1 MKQLLSTF
9 LFLYCFN
16 LIAQIQPLGFTAVM
30 DMNVPASAISGKAVM
45 LTTNEDI
52 GDLSQFSIQQY
63 LDGSTDAN
71 ETFNLPPISASAY
84 QNILLCRDSA
94 GLSSYFDGC
103 LEQLIGSPSPTIFI
117 QGGFPNINGNDA
129 LELVNNSGSY
139 INSEPGIFVE
149 GANNNWPYVFVAVQI
164 EDGNE
169 DNDGSEQTFSINIT
183 ELPASGADFRIAK
196 TVANGNYYFGNAEPL
211 SIGLNE
217 KTVSS
222 VDFDRTVKFQFSAGD
237 IKFDAITLNGN
248 SVFNNSI
255 EVYGVIGEDP
265 DTQGAGCNSIDCW
278 DTEGSWAWKDNTS
291 GNNNTW
297 VYGEVNC
304 TNGSVNTQSSECPFP
319 LAVNSCSS
327 TIICDSIAIIYDTVI
342 DTIYNTINN
351 IINDTV
357 IIEICDSSVVTVIDS
372 ALITVYDTI
381 TTTIYDTNF
390 VTVLDSSFVTI
401 YDTVTNNIY
410 DTISVTD
417 TLYIDLSFVSS
428 TIFNNSSILV
438 YPNPTNDYVIIENE
452 FYNLTSELSI
462 EIVNISGQVVYTS
475 SLDSPT
481 LQISV
486 ADIGESGVYLVHIKD
501 GDNNII
507 LTKYLSVN

>member
-1 MKQLLSTF
+1 MKKLLLFITYLNSLTF
-9 LFLYCFN
+9 F
-16 LIAQIQPLGFTAVM
+16 AQINPIGFTAVM

-45 LTTNEDI
+45 ITTNEDI
-52 GDLSQFSIQQY
+52 TDLSQFSIKQY
-63 LDGSTDAN
+63 LDGSTETS

-84 QNILLCRDSA
+84 QNILFCRDSA

-103 LEQLIGSPSPTIFI
+103 LEQLIGSSHPTIFV

-129 LELVNNSGSY
+129 LELINSGSY
-139 INSEPGIFVE
+139 INSEPEIFVE
-149 GANNNWPYVFVAVQI
+149 GANNNWPYIIIAAQQG
-164 EDGNE
+164 DGN
-169 DNDGSEQTFSINIT
+169 NGAEQTFSINIT
-183 ELPASGADFRIAK
+183 ELPNDGASYRVAK
-196 TVANGNYYFGNAEPL
+196 TVANGEYDFGSPIPL

-222 VDFDRTVKFQFSAGD
+222 VSFDRTVKFQFSTGD

-248 SVFNNSI
+248 DIYDNTI
-255 EVYGVIGEDP
+255 EIYGVIGEDP

-304 TNGSVNTQSSECPFP
+304 TSGSVYTQTSNCPFP
-319 LAVNSCSS
+319 LAVNSCSTS
-327 TIICDSIAIIYDTVI
+327 EPCDSVILIFDTV
-342 DTIYNTINN
+342 
-351 IINDTV
+351 
-357 IIEICDSSVVTVIDS
+357 
-372 ALITVYDTI
+372 
-381 TTTIYDTNF
+381 TTTIF
-390 VTVLDSSFVTI
+390 
-401 YDTVTNNIY
+401 DTVTTYIF
-410 DTISVTD
+410 DTIAVTD

-428 TIFNNSSILV
+428 TIINNSNILV
-438 YPNPTNDYVIIENE
+438 YPNPSYDYVIIENE
-452 FYNLTSELSI
+452 FYNLTSEYAI

-486 ADIGESGVYLVHIKD
+486 SDIGESGVYLIHIKD
-501 GDNNII
+501 GSNIVVTKHLVI
-507 LTKYLSVN
+507 LN

>member
-1 MKQLLSTF
+1 MKKLLLFITYLNSLTF
-9 LFLYCFN
+9 F
-16 LIAQIQPLGFTAVM
+16 AQINPIGFTAVM

-45 LTTNEDI
+45 ITTNEDI
-52 GDLSQFSIQQY
+52 TDLSQFSIKQY
-63 LDGSTDAN
+63 LDGSTETS

-84 QNILLCRDSA
+84 QNILFCRDSA

-103 LEQLIGSPSPTIFI
+103 LEQLIGSSHPTIFV

-129 LELVNNSGSY
+129 LELINSGSY
-139 INSEPGIFVE
+139 INSEPEIFVE
-149 GANNNWPYVFVAVQI
+149 GANNNWPYIIIAAQQG
-164 EDGNE
+164 DGN
-169 DNDGSEQTFSINIT
+169 NGAEQSFSINIT
-183 ELPASGADFRIAK
+183 ELPNDGASYRVAK
-196 TVANGNYYFGNAEPL
+196 TVANGEYDFGSPIPL

-222 VDFDRTVKFQFSAGD
+222 VSFDRTVKFQFSTGD

-248 SVFNNSI
+248 DIYDNTI
-255 EVYGVIGEDP
+255 EIYGVIGEDP

-304 TNGSVNTQSSECPFP
+304 TSGSVYTQTSNCPFP
-319 LAVNSCSS
+319 LAVNSCSTS
-327 TIICDSIAIIYDTVI
+327 EPCDSVILIFDTV
-342 DTIYNTINN
+342 
-351 IINDTV
+351 
-357 IIEICDSSVVTVIDS
+357 
-372 ALITVYDTI
+372 
-381 TTTIYDTNF
+381 TTTIF
-390 VTVLDSSFVTI
+390 
-401 YDTVTNNIY
+401 DTVTTYIF
-410 DTISVTD
+410 DTIAVTD

-428 TIFNNSSILV
+428 TIINNSNILV
-438 YPNPTNDYVIIENE
+438 YPNPSYDYVIIENE
-452 FYNLTSELSI
+452 FYNLTSEYAI

-486 ADIGESGVYLVHIKD
+486 SDIGESGVYLIHIKD
-501 GDNNII
+501 GSNIVVTKHLVI
-507 LTKYLSVN
+507 LN